1 MVQYADQSRYE
12 YKYQISEEIIPQIR
26 DFITPFTIF
35 DPHLVDSKQNKYTVR
50 SIYFDTPSLDF
61 YYEKIEGL
69 KIRKKLRIRTYN
81 EMNDFAFLEIKRKFV
96 NCITK
101 ERSKLPFMVIERL
114 INTPEE
120 SAIEYPEDDYNARLV
135 SGKFVYTLL
144 KKGLL
149 PVVLV
154 VYEREA
160 YIGVHDD
167 RERLT
172 IDTDVRAIPQPDLGD
187 ILNTEN
193 FVSIIKKVG
202 ILELKF
208 DDIMPQWMKN
218 LVLEFGLEKESISKY
233 CLGIDACGNIEM
245 ARESG

>member
-1 MVQYADQSRYE
+1 MVKFADQSRYE
-12 YKYQISEEIIPQIR
+12 YKYRITSKMIPQIR
-26 DFITPFTIF
+26 DFSKPFTTV
-35 DPHLVDSKQNKYTVR
+35 DPHLKDVNDNKYTVR

-61 YYEKIEGL
+61 YYEKMDGL
-69 KIRKKLRIRTYN
+69 KIRKKLRVRTYN

-96 NCITK
+96 NCVAK
-101 ERSKLPFMVIERL
+101 ERSKLPFIVIERL

-120 SAIEYPEDDYNARLV
+120 SAIEYPQNDHNARLV

-149 PVVLV
+149 PVLLV

-160 YIGVHDD
+160 YVGLADD

-172 IDTDVRAIPQPDLGD
+172 IDTDVRAIAEPDLGD
-187 ILNTEN
+187 ILNTTN
-193 FVSIIKKVG
+193 FTPMIKDAG

-208 DDIMPQWMKN
+208 DDVMPHWMKN
-218 LVLEFGLEKESISKY
+218 LAREFGLKKKSISKY
-233 CLGIDACGNIEM
+233 CLGLDACGKTEVNGATE
-245 ARESG
+245 